1 MGAVFAP
8 PTPVGHTTRGM
19 ACGSSSIHP
28 CATCLDPIHPSAF
41 CTVRCAPPFHRTT
54 QRPVRNPPSL
64 STVRSRPS
72 SISTVDSS
80 PHVCPVQAAV
90 CPVAVEDSSAP
101 VDLSS
106 AACGPSRVPGLPRP
120 HRRVRRAFT
129 RRARLEARWRWPWT
143 LSHLLHVD
151 LRLAKSAAWSTG
163 CWARAAARGG
173 RWPKCRR

>member
-1 MGAVFAP
+1 
-8 PTPVGHTTRGM
+8 M
-19 ACGSSSIHP
+19 ACGSASIHP

-41 CTVRCAPPFHRTT
+41 CTVRCAPPCHRTM

-80 PHVCPVQAAV
+80 PHVCPTEAVV
-90 CPVAVEDSSAP
+90 CPIAVEDCLP
-101 VDLSS
+101 TVHVSS
-106 AACGPSRVPGLPRP
+106 AAYGPSRVAELPRP
-120 HRRVRRAFT
+120 HRRVRRALF
-129 RRARLEARWRWPWT
+129 RRARFEARWRWPWT
-143 LSHLLHVD
+143 PSRHPHVD